1 MLMFNFVAT
10 LDNIPKSY
18 NGPSDID
25 DSLIIGTAKG
35 SKETFQ
41 TLYRCTASAVFGYLL
56 SILRNKQDA
65 EDAMQDTYVKIL
77 ASAHSYTPC
86 GKPMAWILT
95 IAKNLALMKLRT
107 RGRFSFT
114 ELEEI
119 EDTLHIPSNSEQVLD
134 NIVLKSALKIL
145 DDDSCQIVILHAV
158 AGLKHRE
165 TAALMGLPLPTVL
178 SKYTRSLAKLKKH
191 LKEMG

>member
-1 MLMFNFVAT
+1 MFNFVAT

-18 NGPSDID
+18 SGPSDID
-25 DSLIIGTAKG
+25 DSLIIGTAQG
-35 SKETFQ
+35 NGESFH
-41 TLYRCTASAVFGYLL
+41 TLYRCSSSAVFGYLL

-65 EDAMQDTYVKIL
+65 EDAMQDTYVRIL
-77 ASAHSYTPC
+77 ASAQSYTPC

-95 IAKNLALMKLRT
+95 IAKNLALMKLRS

-119 EDTLHIPSNSEQVLD
+119 DGLHTPSNSEQVLD
-134 NIVLKSALKIL
+134 NMVLTAALKIL

-165 TAALMGLPLPTVL
+165 TAALMGIPLPTVL
-178 SKYTRSLAKLKKH
+178 SKYSRSLAKLKKH
-191 LKEMG
+191 LKGMG